1 MDGLKSFVVK
11 VLVILIGMFAI
22 SCNNCLMANSDQD
35 QDINKLIDC
44 LALTS
49 DVNSM
54 EVDLTSNNKVDGQPN
69 DLKINMHMKVE
80 DIKGDLKAI
89 VSVDQ
94 PGLYQEFILNIENEK
109 AYLYTK
115 DTSGEYLVQSVAL
128 SQLGE
133 IELTKSFKAYI
144 EIINTNPD
152 IVKKVSENIY
162 QLNVPKENAAEYYS
176 KISGKTLGFSFETL
190 VIEFIIGN
198 DGYLQNV
205 NLKADVDSVSLDM
218 KAKYFNYNQEFNIVL
233 PDVYN

>member
-94 PGLYQEFILNIENEK
+94 SGLYQEFILNIENEK

-115 DTSGEYLVQSVAL
+115 DPSGEYLVQSVDL

-133 IELTKSFKAYI
+133 IEFTKSFKAYI

-152 IVKKVSENIY
+152 IVRKVSENIY

-176 KISGKTLGFSFETL
+176 KISSKALEFSFETL

-205 NLKADVDSVSLDM
+205 NLKADVDSLSLDM
-218 KAKYFNYNQEFNIVL
+218 KTKYFNYNQEFNIVL
-233 PDVYN
+233 PDVCD